1 MLTPKQKIKIP
12 MLWHAAARCNGVS
25 EKLFFLLMSAFPI
38 SMMNFSSSIRPFSA
52 AKWKTV
58 FPRCPKHLIVCLD
71 YTLLLNMKKII
82 SKKEGIR
89 NLNLVYWETWT
100 RIAMYN
106 TTTYKCTTNNLENNS
121 IPLAI
126 NGLSKN
132 VLSYSIFH
140 EKEMTFQ
147 KTVFFLQNKQEL

>member
-1 MLTPKQKIKIP
+1 MLTTKQKFQLP

-58 FPRCPKHLIVCLD
+58 FPRCPKHLFVCLD
-71 YTLLLNMKKII
+71 YTLLLNMNKII
-82 SKKEGIR
+82 SKKEGIW
-89 NLNLVYWETWT
+89 NLNLVYWETWA
-100 RIAMYN
+100 RIAMCN
-106 TTTYKCTTNNLENNS
+106 TTTYTTNNLKNNS

-132 VLSYSIFH
+132 VLSDSIFD
-140 EKEMTFQ
+140 EKEMSFQ
-147 KTVFFLQNKQEL
+147 KIVFLLHNKEEL